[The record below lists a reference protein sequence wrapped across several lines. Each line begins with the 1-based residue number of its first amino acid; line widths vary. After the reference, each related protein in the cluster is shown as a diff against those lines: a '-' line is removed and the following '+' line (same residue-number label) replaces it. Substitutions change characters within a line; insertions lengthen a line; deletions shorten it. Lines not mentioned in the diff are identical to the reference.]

1 MIQTQMQKEVTTGLE
16 VKNLNIATWAER
28 DGFPISQ
35 DEDLKACK
43 AVQQEYEKGNVWKAK
58 TGTQLVTTN
67 FKIHGNQLS

>member
-43 AVQQEYEKGNVWKAK
+43 AV
-58 TGTQLVTTN
+58 
-67 FKIHGNQLS
+67 